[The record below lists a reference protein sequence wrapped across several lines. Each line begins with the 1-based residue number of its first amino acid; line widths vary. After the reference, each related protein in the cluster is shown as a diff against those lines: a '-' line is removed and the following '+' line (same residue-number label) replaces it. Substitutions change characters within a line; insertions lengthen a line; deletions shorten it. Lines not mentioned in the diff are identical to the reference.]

1 MLNYQSV
8 RDIVTRELLDL
19 LMESSQEQ
27 VILAN
32 GQLHDLGVNSLLL
45 ARLIV
50 QLNFALDVD
59 PFAQGATI
67 ANVRTL
73 DDVVEIYAKELQ
85 IVMTSDV

>member
-1 MLNYQSV
+1 
-8 RDIVTRELLDL
+8 
-19 LMESSQEQ
+19 
-27 VILAN
+27 
-32 GQLHDLGVNSLLL
+32 
-45 ARLIV
+45 LIV

-85 IVMTSDV
+85 IVMKSDV